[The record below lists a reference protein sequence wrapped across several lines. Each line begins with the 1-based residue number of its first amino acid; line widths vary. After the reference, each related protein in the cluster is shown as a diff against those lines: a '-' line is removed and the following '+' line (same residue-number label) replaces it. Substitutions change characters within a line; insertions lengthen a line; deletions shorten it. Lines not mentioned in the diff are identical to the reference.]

1 MKAANRLVAAVIIFA
16 SIPVMVAQQ
25 GNTQAVASASGVAA
39 GAQVSDSTN
48 AGGGASAGP
57 GHENASQSG
66 GTSQTA
72 EGRSNTADNGSGN
85 ISALRLVKG
94 ALEGKLDSKTAGP
107 GDLVVLKTSQKMTMA
122 DGTVI
127 PKGSRLV
134 GQVTE
139 VQAHEQGHAK
149 SYVLLNFDHV
159 ELKGGQSLKVYA
171 TILSVLPSASAMAF
185 QSAANDDYRNGAVA
199 ADKTGMGSGERPNV
213 TGDQEGWTA
222 SGGGSAP
229 GRGGSSPGST
239 ADGAARGVGGMA
251 SGARGSGI
259 PGVQLL
265 SGAPGSTSGLL
276 WAANQNVH
284 LDSGTQ
290 MGLGIEMAQ

>member
-1 MKAANRLVAAVIIFA
+1 MKAANPLAAVVIIFA
-16 SIPVMVAQQ
+16 SIPMMGAQLA
-25 GNTQAVASASGVAA
+25 NPAAPASASGVAD
-39 GAQVSDSTN
+39 GSSN
-48 AGGGASAGP
+48 A
-57 GHENASQSG
+57 
-66 GTSQTA
+66 
-72 EGRSNTADNGSGN
+72 RDNGSPN
-85 ISALRLVKG
+85 VSALRLVKG
-94 ALEGKLDSKTAGP
+94 ALDGKLDSKTAKS
-107 GDLVVLKTSQKMTMA
+107 GDAVVLKISQKMTMA
-122 DGTVI
+122 DGTVL
-127 PKGSRLV
+127 PKGARLL

-139 VQAHEQGHAK
+139 VQVHDQGHAK

-185 QSAANDDYRNGAVA
+185 QSAGNDDFHNGGVD
-199 ADKTGMGSGERPNV
+199 ADKSGMGGGARPTV
-213 TGDQEGWTA
+213 SGDQEGWA
-222 SGGGSAP
+222 AGGGGSAP
-229 GRGGSSPGST
+229 GRGGASPGAT
-239 ADGAARGVGGMA
+239 ADGSSRGVGGMA